1 MLRSAALALA
11 LAFLGACKA
20 DETLRSYGAA
30 DKTWQ
35 LVELNGV
42 AFTDTATLTFPE
54 KHKIA
59 GSGPCNR
66 VGATLDV
73 PYPWFEITQ
82 IVSTKM
88 ACPALP
94 QETAFFDS
102 LSNATLSE
110 VLGDTMILSNPDG
123 LSMVFKAAD

>member
-1 MLRSAALALA
+1 MLRAAALALA

-20 DETLRSYGAA
+20 GETLRSYGAA
-30 DKTWQ
+30 EKTWQ

-59 GSGPCNR
+59 GNGPCNR
-66 VGATLDV
+66 FGATLNV
-73 PYPWFEITQ
+73 PYPWFEFTEM
-82 IVSTKM
+82 VSTKI

-94 QETAFFDS
+94 QETTFFDS

-123 LSMVFKAAD
+123 LSMVFKAVD